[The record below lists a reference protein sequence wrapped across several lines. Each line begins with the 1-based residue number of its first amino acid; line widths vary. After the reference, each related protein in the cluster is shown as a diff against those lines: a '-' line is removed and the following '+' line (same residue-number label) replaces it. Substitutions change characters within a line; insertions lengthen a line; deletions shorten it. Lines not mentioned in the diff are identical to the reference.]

1 MDTYFFAVE
10 LYTKKKRWKIILAIL
25 AILIIAASLFYT
37 NMLVAQFA
45 RAERRNVRL
54 WADAVHRKLRLVK
67 YTDAFFK
74 QLRQSERQKVELL
87 AEVYKRLL
95 RSDNTSDELTFYLQ
109 IINRNHDIPV
119 IITDKKGKI
128 VFYRNLFP
136 KPDSSRLY
144 FRGKLKEEFSVY
156 PPIPIPQTGS
166 KLYYKNSLVFNQLQ
180 YVLNDYI
187 SVFMSEITANSS
199 NVPVIVTDST
209 QNNILQFGNLNDVR
223 MSNPVYAHKM
233 LEEMKKQ
240 NEPIEINFPEQGKA
254 YIFYKSSNL
263 LTQMKWFPV
272 AQIAVISFFLLIAYL
287 LFSASRKSEQNRVW
301 AGMAKE
307 TAHQIGTPL
316 SSILAWVELIKMD
329 ESNAKQAAEEITK
342 DVKRLEVI
350 TERFSKIGSNPSLEE
365 DNLTRILYDTVA
377 YLKPRSPSKVNYHI
391 LVPREKE
398 IILPVNGSLFSWVLE
413 NLCKNAIDAMKGK
426 GRIIISVIEK
436 KERVIIDI
444 QDTGKGIPKAQY
456 KTVFKPGYTTK
467 KRGWGLGLSLVKR
480 IIESYHS
487 GKIFVKNSELGKG
500 TTFRLSLKK

>member
-1 MDTYFFAVE
+1 ME

-25 AILIIAASLFYT
+25 GILIIAASLFYT
-37 NMLVAQFA
+37 NMLVAKFA

-67 YTDAFFK
+67 YTDSFFK

-87 AEVYKRLL
+87 ADVYKRLL
-95 RSDNTSDELTFYLQ
+95 NNDNSSDVTFYLD
-109 IINRNHDIPV
+109 IINRNRDVPV
-119 IITDKKGKI
+119 IIIDNRGKV
-128 VFYRNLFP
+128 VFYRNLYP
-136 KPDSSRLY
+136 KPDTSQLY

-156 PPIPIPQTGS
+156 PPIPIPQTGT

-187 SVFMSEITANSS
+187 SVFMSEITANSA

-209 QNNILQFGNLNDVR
+209 QKNILQFGNLNDVR
-223 MSNPVYAHKM
+223 MSNPAYAGKM
-233 LEEMKKQ
+233 LGEMKKQ
-240 NEPIEINFPEQGKA
+240 NDPIEINFPEQGKA

-329 ESNAKQAAEEITK
+329 ESNAKMAADEITK

-350 TERFSKIGSNPSLEE
+350 TERFSKIGSTPSLEE
-365 DNLTRILYDTVA
+365 DNLTKIIYDTVS
-377 YLKPRSPSKVNYHI
+377 YLKKRSPSKVHYHI

-398 IILPVNGSLFSWVLE
+398 IILPVNASLFSWVLE
-413 NLCKNAIDAMKGK
+413 NLCKNAIDAMNGK
-426 GRIIISVIEK
+426 GNIT
-436 KERVIIDI
+436 IDI
-444 QDTGKGIPKAQY
+444 QEESKQVIVDVIDTGKGIPLTEQKS
-456 KTVFKPGYTTK
+456 VFNPGYTSK
-467 KRGWGLGLSLVKR
+467 KRGWGLGLSLAKR
-480 IIESYHS
+480 IVQEYHK
-487 GKIFVKNSELGKG
+487 GKIFVKSSSSKG
-500 TTFRLSLKK
+500 TTFRIVLKK

>member
-1 MDTYFFAVE
+1 ME

-25 AILIIAASLFYT
+25 GILIIAASLFYT
-37 NMLVAQFA
+37 NMLVAKFA

-67 YTDAFFK
+67 YTDSFFK

-87 AEVYKRLL
+87 ADVYKRLL
-95 RSDNTSDELTFYLQ
+95 NNDNSSDVTFYLD
-109 IINRNHDIPV
+109 IINRNRDVPV
-119 IITDKKGKI
+119 IIIDNRGKV
-128 VFYRNLFP
+128 VFYRNLYP
-136 KPDSSRLY
+136 KPDTSELY
-144 FRGKLKEEFSVY
+144 FKGKLKEEFSVY
-156 PPIPIPQTGS
+156 PPIPIPQTGT

-187 SVFMSEITANSS
+187 SVFMSEITANSA

-209 QNNILQFGNLNDVR
+209 QKNILQFGNLNDVR
-223 MSNPVYAHKM
+223 MSNPAYAGKM

-240 NEPIEINFPEQGKA
+240 NDPIEINFPEQGKA

-329 ESNAKQAAEEITK
+329 ESNAKMAADEITK
-342 DVKRLEVI
+342 DVKRLEII
-350 TERFSKIGSNPSLEE
+350 TERFSKIGSTPSLEE
-365 DNLTRILYDTVA
+365 DNLTKIIYDTVS
-377 YLKPRSPSKVNYHI
+377 YLKKRSPSKVHYHI
-391 LVPREKE
+391 LIPREKE
-398 IILPVNGSLFSWVLE
+398 IILPVNASLFSWVLE
-413 NLCKNAIDAMKGK
+413 NLCKNAIDAMNGK
-426 GRIIISVIEK
+426 GNIT
-436 KERVIIDI
+436 IDI
-444 QDTGKGIPKAQY
+444 QEESKQVIVDVIDTGKGIPLTEQKS
-456 KTVFKPGYTTK
+456 VFNPGYTSK
-467 KRGWGLGLSLVKR
+467 KRGWGLGLSLAKR
-480 IIESYHS
+480 IIQEYHK
-487 GKIFVKNSELGKG
+487 GKIFVKSSSSKG
-500 TTFRLSLKK
+500 TTFRIVLKK

>member
-1 MDTYFFAVE
+1 ME
-10 LYTKKKRWKIILAIL
+10 LYTKKKRWKLILAVL
-25 AILIIAASLFYT
+25 GILIIAASLFYT
-37 NMLVAQFA
+37 NMLVAKFA

-67 YTDAFFK
+67 YTDSFFK

-87 AEVYKRLL
+87 ADVYKRLL
-95 RSDNTSDELTFYLQ
+95 NNDNSSDVTFYLD
-109 IINRNHDIPV
+109 IINRNRDVPV
-119 IITDKKGKI
+119 IIIDNKGKV
-128 VFYRNLFP
+128 VFYRNLYP
-136 KPDSSRLY
+136 KPDTSQLY

-156 PPIPIPQTGS
+156 PPIPIPQTGT

-209 QNNILQFGNLNDVR
+209 QKNILQFGNLNDVR
-223 MSNPVYAHKM
+223 MSNPAYASKM
-233 LEEMKKQ
+233 LEEMKQQ
-240 NEPIEINFPEQGKA
+240 NDPIEINFPEQGKA

-272 AQIAVISFFLLIAYL
+272 AQIAVISFFLFIAYL

-329 ESNAKQAAEEITK
+329 ESNAKMAADEITK

-350 TERFSKIGSNPSLEE
+350 TERFSKIGSTPSLEE
-365 DNLTRILYDTVA
+365 DNLTKIIYDTVS
-377 YLKPRSPSKVNYHI
+377 YLKKRSPSKVHYNI

-398 IILPVNGSLFSWVLE
+398 IILPVNASLFSWVLE
-413 NLCKNAIDAMKGK
+413 NLCKNAIDAMNGK
-426 GRIIISVIEK
+426 GNIT
-436 KERVIIDI
+436 IDI
-444 QDTGKGIPKAQY
+444 QEESKQVMVDVIDTGKGIPLTEQKS
-456 KTVFKPGYTTK
+456 VFNPGYTSK
-467 KRGWGLGLSLVKR
+467 KRGWGLGLSLAKR
-480 IIESYHS
+480 IVQEYHK
-487 GKIFVKNSELGKG
+487 GKIFVKSSSSKG
-500 TTFRLSLKK
+500 TTFRIILKK

>member
-1 MDTYFFAVE
+1 ME
-10 LYTKKKRWKIILAIL
+10 LYTKKKRWKLILAVL
-25 AILIIAASLFYT
+25 GILIIAASLFYT
-37 NMLVAQFA
+37 NMLVAKFA

-67 YTDAFFK
+67 YTDSFFK

-87 AEVYKRLL
+87 ADVYKRLL
-95 RSDNTSDELTFYLQ
+95 NNDNSSDVTFYLD
-109 IINRNHDIPV
+109 IINRNQDVPV
-119 IITDKKGKI
+119 IIIDNKGKV
-128 VFYRNLFP
+128 VFYRNLYP
-136 KPDSSRLY
+136 KPDTSELY

-156 PPIPIPQTGS
+156 PPIPIPQTGT

-209 QNNILQFGNLNDVR
+209 QKNILQFGNLNDVR
-223 MSNPVYAHKM
+223 MSNPAYASKM
-233 LEEMKKQ
+233 LEEMKQQ
-240 NEPIEINFPEQGKA
+240 NDPIEINFPEQGKA

-272 AQIAVISFFLLIAYL
+272 AQIAVISFFLFIAYL

-329 ESNAKQAAEEITK
+329 ESNAKMAADEITK

-350 TERFSKIGSNPSLEE
+350 TERFSKIGSTPSLEE
-365 DNLTRILYDTVA
+365 DNLTKIIYDTVS
-377 YLKPRSPSKVNYHI
+377 YLKKRSPSKVHYNI

-398 IILPVNGSLFSWVLE
+398 IILPVNASLFSWVLE
-413 NLCKNAIDAMKGK
+413 NLCKNAIDAMNGK
-426 GRIIISVIEK
+426 GNIT
-436 KERVIIDI
+436 IDI
-444 QDTGKGIPKAQY
+444 QEESKQVMVDVIDTGKGIPLTEQKS
-456 KTVFKPGYTTK
+456 VFNPGYTSK
-467 KRGWGLGLSLVKR
+467 KRGWGLGLSLAKR
-480 IIESYHS
+480 IVQEYHK
-487 GKIFVKNSELGKG
+487 GKIFVKSSSSKG
-500 TTFRLSLKK
+500 TTFRIILKK